1 MNCSYMNC
9 GKKVM
14 IAGTMKNDA
23 VSTFHG
29 TFASSP
35 PDDCRMA
42 RIVE

>member
-1 MNCSYMNC
+1 
-9 GKKVM
+9 M
-14 IAGTMKNDA
+14 IAGSTKNAA

-29 TFASSP
+29 TFASRP